1 MKSNELIKNIFQDI
15 YDITGIK
22 AALFDGDMICLYT
35 QPGGFGEFCRC
46 LRSTGDYVCQC
57 TQYDRDCFA
66 ECRRTGEPVIQPC
79 YMGLIE
85 TAIPIREDDMTVGYL
100 QMGPLLPENARQEI
114 AQRLESSSHPH
125 KEALLQAL
133 EAMTETKDSV
143 IRASTRLLRMC
154 ADYIKF
160 RDILRMRQESLEL
173 RIRHYVVSNYS
184 DPGLSMKNMCRDL
197 GISRGTLYNISKN
210 AFGMG
215 ITEYIREYRI
225 RKAVEMIRQGG
236 VSVCRV
242 AEAVGIGDA
251 NYLTKLVK
259 KHTGMTPKKLQ
270 KAPQT

>member
-22 AALFDGDMICLYT
+22 AALFDADMICLYT

-46 LRSTGDYVCQC
+46 LRGAGDYVQAC

-66 ECRRTGEPVIQPC
+66 QCRSTGEPVIRPC

-85 TAIPIREDDMTVGYL
+85 TAIPIRDDDITIGYL
-100 QMGPLLPENARQEI
+100 QMGPLLPENARKDI
-114 AQRLESSSHPH
+114 AKRVEGHPNR
-125 KEALLQAL
+125 EQLLQAL
-133 EAMTETKDSV
+133 ETMTETEDGV

-160 RDILRMRQESLEL
+160 RDVLRMRQESLEL

-184 DPGLSMKNMCRDL
+184 DPGLSMQNMCRDL
-197 GISRGTLYNISKN
+197 GISRGTLYNLSKS

-225 RKAVEMIRQGG
+225 RRAVELIRQGG
-236 VSVCRV
+236 MSVCHV
-242 AEAVGIGDA
+242 AEAVGISDA

-259 KHTGMTPKKLQ
+259 KHTGLTPKKLQ
-270 KAPQT
+270 KAK